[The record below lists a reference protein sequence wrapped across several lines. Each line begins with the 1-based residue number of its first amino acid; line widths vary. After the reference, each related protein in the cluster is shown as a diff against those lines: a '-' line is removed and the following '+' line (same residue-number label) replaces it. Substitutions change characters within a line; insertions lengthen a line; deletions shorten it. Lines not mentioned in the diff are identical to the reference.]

1 MAKYEAREK
10 RDGGLLSRPPKLNQ
24 EEKGIRERNRTELLQ
39 IRSIKHHLRLLN
51 SLSED
56 DDDASE
62 AEDDGGEVEANI
74 MRMTRASSLRACSIA
89 EGFLCKGI

>member
-39 IRSIKHHLRLLN
+39 IQSIKHHLRLLN
-51 SLSED
+51 SLSESED

-62 AEDDGGEVEANI
+62 AEDDGGVVW
-74 MRMTRASSLRACSIA
+74 RRTS
-89 EGFLCKGI
+89 